1 MPTSLPARRGGWR
14 REACLSLS
22 MRFFH
27 FPSVVVVTGALLA
40 SGRTLADAPVAPSP
54 EPFVADVGVTP
65 ASLTTAAAPA
75 AASAAALSSAPLP
88 LGPQSSTGP
97 RVAPHQPL
105 PDWRLLVAL
114 GGAFAALAGYRVFAS
129 RRVAALPPD
138 VFEVLGE
145 GSLGGQQ
152 SVRIV
157 RFGPRTLLLGVSSS
171 GCHTLAELNDPQAT
185 DAIVTAC
192 RGAGAAAVS
201 GRRSRRR
208 EART

>member
-1 MPTSLPARRGGWR
+1 
-14 REACLSLS
+14 

-75 AASAAALSSAPLP
+75 AASSSAPLP

-171 GCHTLAELNDPQAT
+171 GCQTLAELTDPQAT
-185 DAIVTAC
+185 DAIVAAC
-192 RGAGAAAVS
+192 RGVTAPAD
-201 GRRSRRR
+201 RRPRRR
-208 EART
+208 ETRA

>member
-1 MPTSLPARRGGWR
+1 
-14 REACLSLS
+14 
-22 MRFFH
+22 MRFLTPH
-27 FPSVVVVTGALLA
+27 SAVVILA
-40 SGRTLADAPVAPSP
+40 VLAAGRSLADAPVAPSP

-65 ASLTTAAAPA
+65 ASLTTAAPPAEAPA
-75 AASAAALSSAPLP
+75 ATAPSVPLP
-88 LGPQSSTGP
+88 LGPQPSTGP
-97 RVAPHQPL
+97 RVAPHQPIS
-105 PDWRLLVAL
+105 DWRILAAL
-114 GGAFAALAGYRVFAS
+114 GGAFAALAGYRVVAS
-129 RRVAALPPD
+129 RRVATLPPD

-185 DAIVTAC
+185 DAIVAAC

-208 EART
+208 EARA

>member
-171 GCHTLAELNDPQAT
+171 GCQTLAELTDPQAT
-185 DAIVTAC
+185 DAIVAAC
-192 RGAGAAAVS
+192 RGVTAPAD
-201 GRRSRRR
+201 RRPRRR
-208 EART
+208 ETRA